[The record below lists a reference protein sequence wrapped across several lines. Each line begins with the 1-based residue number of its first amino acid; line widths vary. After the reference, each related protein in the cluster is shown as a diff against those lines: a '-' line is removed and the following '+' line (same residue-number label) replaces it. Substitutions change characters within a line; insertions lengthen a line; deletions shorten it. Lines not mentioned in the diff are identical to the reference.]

1 MLCYLAI
8 LDKCRVP
15 PSKSPLLR
23 LDSSV
28 RATVTK
34 FQQMGCLAHQ
44 TLFYPHI
51 SGVWEVPRSRRQQ
64 THCVVRSGLL
74 VHRRPS
80 SHGDGGGPRVTEI
93 SVLCSVAQ
101 SCPTLCDPMDRS
113 PPGSSVHGDSPG
125 KDTGVG
131 CYALLQGIF
140 LPQGSNPHLLHL
152 LH

>member
-1 MLCYLAI
+1 MAKHLSYKSKQCMMLCYLAI

-80 SHGDGGGPRVTEI
+80 SHGDGGGSQGDGDICAVLSR
-93 SVLCSVAQ
+93 SVMSDSLR
-101 SCPTLCDPMDRS
+101 P
-113 PPGSSVHGDSPG
+113 HGP
-125 KDTGVG
+125 
-131 CYALLQGIF
+131 
-140 LPQGSNPHLLHL
+140 
-152 LH
+152 